1 MLHPATLFSI
11 KNGRLKKRFG
21 VSTFNGLINQND
33 QSKTMMLKLTI
44 KDILKQKSFG
54 GIAIVSGILLGL
66 IYYFLT
72 LSSVFNHFAMDVVV
86 SPQYIA
92 ASVGLTVVVA
102 VLGGINIALVVYN
115 IKTQRMN
122 LQKGGSSAIFGGALA
137 AFTPGC
143 PACTTSLTAVL
154 GIVGG
159 LAIFPLQGL
168 ELKFISIAALSF
180 SIWWAMRSI
189 NKASCCMMESN

>member
-1 MLHPATLFSI
+1 
-11 KNGRLKKRFG
+11 
-21 VSTFNGLINQND
+21 
-33 QSKTMMLKLTI
+33 MMLKLTV
-44 KDILKQKSFG
+44 KDILRQKSFG
-54 GIAIVSGILLGL
+54 SIAVISGVLLGL
-66 IYYFLT
+66 AYYFLT
-72 LSSVFNHFAMDVVV
+72 LSSVTTHFQIDMVV
-86 SPQYIA
+86 SPEYIA
-92 ASVGLTVVVA
+92 ASRGLTFLVA
-102 VLGGINIALVVYN
+102 ILGGINIALVVYN

-180 SIWWAMRSI
+180 SIWWAMRNI
-189 NKASCCMMESN
+189 NKASCCTMENN

>member
-1 MLHPATLFSI
+1 
-11 KNGRLKKRFG
+11 
-21 VSTFNGLINQND
+21 
-33 QSKTMMLKLTI
+33 MMLKLTM
-44 KDILKQKSFG
+44 KDILKQKPFAF
-54 GIAIVSGILLGL
+54 IAISSGAILGL
-66 IYYFLT
+66 DYYFLT
-72 LSSVFNHFAMDVVV
+72 LSSAVSQNLVSLVV
-86 SPQYIA
+86 SPEYLAGSI
-92 ASVGLTVVVA
+92 GLTFVVA

-115 IKTQRMN
+115 IKAQRTN

-168 ELKFISIAALSF
+168 ELKFVSIAALLF
-180 SIWWAMRSI
+180 SIWWAMRNI
-189 NKASCCMMESN
+189 NKASCCTMKSN

>member
-1 MLHPATLFSI
+1 
-11 KNGRLKKRFG
+11 
-21 VSTFNGLINQND
+21 
-33 QSKTMMLKLTI
+33 MMLKLTV
-44 KDILKQKSFG
+44 KDILRQKSFG
-54 GIAIVSGILLGL
+54 SIAVISGVLLGL
-66 IYYFLT
+66 AYYFLT
-72 LSSVFNHFAMDVVV
+72 LSSAVNHNLVTLVI
-86 SPQYIA
+86 STEYIV
-92 ASVGLTVVVA
+92 ASIGLTLVVA

-115 IKTQRMN
+115 IKTQKTMN
-122 LQKGGSSAIFGGALA
+122 LKKGGSSAIFGGALT

-143 PACTTSLTAVL
+143 PACTTSLSAIL

-189 NKASCCMMESN
+189 NKASCCTMESN